1 MEFDNAFTVP
11 LPPRDAWKVL
21 LDIPRI
27 APCMPGA
34 ELTEVVD
41 DRTYKGKV
49 AVRLGPVA
57 LTFAG
62 TVKFEEIDEP
72 GLRARAKGQGTDAKG
87 RGGASASVE
96 FRLEPTAEGSRVLV
110 HTDLAL
116 SGAVAQYG
124 RGAGMI
130 KDTAQHL
137 IGQFAECLRRKVAES
152 GIAAGPSAGSTSSL
166 ADAPSSSPSVAKP
179 ISGFSLMLRVLWQAV
194 VRLFSSRS

>member
-1 MEFDNAFTVP
+1 MEFDNSFTVP

-21 LDIPRI
+21 LDIPRV

-34 ELTEVVD
+34 ELTEVID
-41 DRTYKGKV
+41 ERTYKGRV
-49 AVRLGPVA
+49 SVRLGPVA

-62 TVKFEEIDEP
+62 TVTFEEVDES
-72 GLRARAKGQGTDAKG
+72 GLRARARGQGTDAKG
-87 RGGASASVE
+87 RGGASATVE
-96 FRLEPTAEGSRVLV
+96 FKLEPVAEGSRVLV

-137 IGQFAECLRRKVAES
+137 IGQFADCLRTKLAES
-152 GIAAGPSAGSTSSL
+152 GAAMATAGDGAAHSSAPAQPSPA
-166 ADAPSSSPSVAKP
+166 AAKP
-179 ISGFSLMLRVLWQAV
+179 ISGFSLMARILWQAV
-194 VRLFSSRS
+194 VRLFSRSF